1 MTIQLTL
8 TKGQVEVSVL
18 GQFTNLSNTVL
29 MHVDDINE
37 VNRQIQVSPGTARL
51 EGLWYTSILW
61 PQDAGNK
68 KIKAMQR
75 VAVFRRQVIFKEWEH
90 KLYKANIA
98 YLKYMLDAIEKCK
111 VSMEFL
117 NILRNWEKV
126 KTERQKYIAGA
137 IERVI
142 EQKIANFRKNIERV

>member
-51 EGLWYTSILW
+51 EGL
-61 PQDAGNK
+61 
-68 KIKAMQR
+68 
-75 VAVFRRQVIFKEWEH
+75 
-90 KLYKANIA
+90 
-98 YLKYMLDAIEKCK
+98 
-111 VSMEFL
+111 
-117 NILRNWEKV
+117 
-126 KTERQKYIAGA
+126 
-137 IERVI
+137 
-142 EQKIANFRKNIERV
+142 